1 MYPSRKA
8 MYALNASV
16 TYARYWKLKLEGE
29 QWETNEAASVFS
41 SYQKPTYIGE
51 VIFGDANSLTAVQKY
66 NWSIRERYEQI
77 RTATRSGS
85 QRVTNVTTESPR
97 VLQMSHFFS
106 TIAEYEEFRDKVWR
120 QSRGGADPA
129 VWVPDDTDDDICLL
143 GRMDN
148 SWDVKRVLS
157 AYSEGDILV
166 AEEGFPAVYG
176 NYNRIG

>member
-1 MYPSRKA
+1 
-8 MYALNASV
+8 
-16 TYARYWKLKLEGE
+16 
-29 QWETNEAASVFS
+29 
-41 SYQKPTYIGE
+41 
-51 VIFGDANSLTAVQKY
+51 
-66 NWSIRERYEQI
+66 
-77 RTATRSGS
+77 
-85 QRVTNVTTESPR
+85 
-97 VLQMSHFFS
+97 MSHFFS